1 VLHSANLQH
10 IQGLSV
16 KELNIREMRASIG
29 QLEELVNDAGELVV
43 SRRGRPIARILPVS
57 RRRPRPDH
65 ADLRRRTPRLG
76 TSSAALIRDERD
88 ER

>member
-1 VLHSANLQH
+1 M
-10 IQGLSV
+10 

-43 SRRGRPIARILPVS
+43 SRRGRPIARVLPVS

-65 ADLRRRTPRLG
+65 ADLRAQMPCLATP
-76 TSSAALIRDERD
+76 SAALIRDERD